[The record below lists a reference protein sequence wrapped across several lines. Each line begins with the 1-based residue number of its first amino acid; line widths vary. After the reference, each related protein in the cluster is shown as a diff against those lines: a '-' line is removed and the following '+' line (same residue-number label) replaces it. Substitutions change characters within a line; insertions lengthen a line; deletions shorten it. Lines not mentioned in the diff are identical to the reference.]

1 MFNLT
6 PQERNVILF
15 ILAVILIGVG
25 VKMYRTSHPSSAVV
39 VPTENQRVFVPK
51 SPYRNTFSQNS
62 ISDSTSVLVIHI
74 AGAVNKPGVYDLP
87 HGTRILNAVQIAGDT
102 TGNADISQI
111 NYAEPLHDGEKITI
125 PFLPIPNNGT
135 PGSGNNVMPNPA
147 PQQIATSEINGKSGS
162 KSKAGYG
169 TKININTAG
178 LSELE
183 EIPGVGPA
191 TAQAI
196 LNYRTTHGRFNQIED
211 IRHIKGIGVKKFESM
226 RDVITVY

>member
-25 VKMYRTSHPSSAVV
+25 VKLYRSSHPSSPVV
-39 VPTENQRVFVPK
+39 MQTENQKVFVPN
-51 SPYRNTFSQNS
+51 SPFRNTVTQNS
-62 ISDSTSVLVIHI
+62 LSDSTSVLVIHI
-74 AGAVNKPGVYDLP
+74 AGAVKKPGVYDLP
-87 HGTRILNAVQIAGDT
+87 HGSRVLNAVQIAGDT
-102 TGNADISQI
+102 TVDADISQI

-125 PFLPIPNNGT
+125 PFLPVPDNGT
-135 PGSGNNVMPNPA
+135 TGSGNNLVSKPA
-147 PQQIATSEINGKSGS
+147 PSQIVISGTKGKSGS

-169 TKININTAG
+169 SKININTAG
-178 LSELE
+178 LEELE

-196 LNYRTTHGRFNQIED
+196 LDYRTYHGRFEQIED
-211 IRHIKGIGVKKFESM
+211 LRHIKGIGPKKFEQM
-226 RDVITVY
+226 RQVVTVY